1 MPVPNAGARGLAALA
16 AAAVLVGGWLRLRA
30 ARRRE
35 RFGEQL
41 PDVLDIVVRSLRAG
55 HPLAVSLSLVA
66 REMPAPAGPEFALV
80 VDEVNYGRSITE
92 ALENLHARVGYPDL
106 QFFVASTAIAH
117 QTGGN
122 LGEIL
127 SRLAAL
133 LRQRFRL
140 KRRVRGPLGGR
151 SLQRSRAQHL
161 TGRAV
166 FTHQPPERV
175 LLCRVLDKP
184 VRPDGRDRVPRSA
197 RRRQPLDR
205 SARELPRVTACRAK
219 QASSSSRRSSSR
231 A

>member
-140 KRRVRGPLGGR
+140 KRRVRALSAEGR
-151 SLQRSRAQHL
+151 FSGLALSILPVGLFLLINLLSASYYAEFWTSPSAPTVV
-161 TGRAV
+161 TGCL
-166 FTHQPPERV
+166 V
-175 LLCRVLDKP
+175 LLAVGNLLIVRLVNFRV
-184 VRPDGRDRVPRSA
+184 
-197 RRRQPLDR
+197 
-205 SARELPRVTACRAK
+205 
-219 QASSSSRRSSSR
+219 
-231 A
+231 